1 MLTFLLVLPS
11 ISCHQFLAGQVF
23 CVAASVVFCVVSVE
37 EPLSSLPPHEI
48 MVRLKNVDRK
58 MKINF
63 FHISTNY
70 KSIILL
76 FAVLGVRRIERYGS
90 TLHDIS
96 NYTIS
101 KFTYISDQNDLE
113 NIYC

>member
-1 MLTFLLVLPS
+1 
-11 ISCHQFLAGQVF
+11 
-23 CVAASVVFCVVSVE
+23 
-37 EPLSSLPPHEI
+37 
-48 MVRLKNVDRK
+48 
-58 MKINF
+58 
-63 FHISTNY
+63 
-70 KSIILL
+70 L

-90 TLHDIS
+90 ILYDIS